1 MNKNMRKQQEMKILD
16 SVMKDK
22 KCRKENAIKQRNCLG
37 LVPTFILNFIRFIA
51 WMGVVVFKESK
62 RGEE

>member
-1 MNKNMRKQQEMKILD
+1 MRKQQEMKILD

-37 LVPTFILNFIRFIA
+37 PVPTFILNFIRFIA
-51 WMGVVVFKESK
+51 WMDVVVFKESK

>member
-37 LVPTFILNFIRFIA
+37 RVPTFILNFIRFIA